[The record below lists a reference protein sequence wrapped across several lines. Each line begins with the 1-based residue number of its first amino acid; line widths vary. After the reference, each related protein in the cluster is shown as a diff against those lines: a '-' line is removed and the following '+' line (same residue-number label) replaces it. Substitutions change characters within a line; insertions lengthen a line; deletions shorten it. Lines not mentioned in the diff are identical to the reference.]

1 MAETQG
7 PYRILVVDDEP
18 DLEPLVL
25 QRMRRSIRSG
35 RYQFVFA
42 RNGVEALQK
51 LGQDEDI
58 DMVLSDINMP
68 QMDGLALLE
77 HIPDVAPDTRSV
89 IISAYGDMKNIRA
102 AMNRGAFDF
111 VTKPVDFDDL
121 RVTIERT
128 LTNLETWREAMQSRD
143 RLVALEHELD
153 VANKMQQAILPTV
166 FPATDAYQTYGSM
179 TPAREVGG
187 DFFDITPLDDG
198 RIGLAI
204 ADVSDK
210 GVPAA
215 LFMMSSRTLLKGSA
229 IGLGQPGNI
238 LREVNDLLYADNET
252 MMFVTLLYAVYDPAT
267 GQLTYAN
274 GGHNLPVIVHR
285 RRLLRHPARHRRHRP
300 RRPPRRRLRTTLH
313 HHRPR
318 RQRHLLHR
326 RRHRSRQRRRRG
338 IRHGTVERRLR
349 RRRRAGLPVRYPGR
363 PGRRQGLRRRSPPI
377 RRHYLPGPAP
387 QRVSSAMPEAIS
399 LTIAPRHDQLDQIT
413 AAVEELGE
421 RDNWPLDLV
430 FKVNLVLEE
439 LGVNVVNY
447 SGDASEIAISLA
459 SDEHAVSVEIVDD
472 GPPFNP
478 LADAVEP
485 DLDAPLEDR
494 PIGGL
499 GIHLV
504 REMMDELHYSRE
516 EGKNRLAMVKLK
528 TG

>member
-274 GGHNLPVIVHR
+274 GGHNLPVIVH
-285 RRLLRHPARHRRHRP
+285 ADG
-300 RRPPRRRLRTTLH
+300 
-313 HHRPR
+313 
-318 RQRHLLHR
+318 
-326 RRHRSRQRRRRG
+326 SSD
-338 IRHGTVERRLR
+338 I
-349 RRRRAGLPVRYPGR
+349 
-363 PGRRQGLRRRSPPI
+363 
-377 RRHYLPGPAP
+377 LPGTDGIALAVLPGADYE
-387 QRVSSAMPEAIS
+387 QRSI
-399 LTIAPRHDQLDQIT
+399 TIAPGDSVIFYTDGVT
-413 AAVEELGE
+413 EA
-421 RDNWPLDLV
+421 
-430 FKVNLVLEE
+430 
-439 LGVNVVNY
+439 VNVEGEEFGMERL
-447 SGDASEIAISLA
+447 S
-459 SDEHAVSVEIVDD
+459 AVFAAGGAPDCQSATQAV
-472 GPPFNP
+472 
-478 LADAVEP
+478 LDAVKDFAGE
-485 DLDAPLEDR
+485 APQFDD
-494 PIGGL
+494 ITCM
-499 GIHLV
+499 V
-504 REMMDELHYSRE
+504 LHRSE
-516 EGKNRLAMVKLK
+516 
-528 TG
+528 